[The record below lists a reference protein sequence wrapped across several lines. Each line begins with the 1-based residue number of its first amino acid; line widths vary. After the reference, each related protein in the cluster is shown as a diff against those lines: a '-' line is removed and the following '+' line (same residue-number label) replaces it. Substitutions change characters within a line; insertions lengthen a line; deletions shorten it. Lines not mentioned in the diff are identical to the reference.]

1 MKMFK
6 LIYLTA
12 AMLITACSA
21 NASSP
26 DVKVVEPG
34 EFKAALAGGG
44 DVYLLDVRRPEE
56 YQAGHLKGAHLLNW
70 LDSESFKNGAAE
82 LDKSDTIYVYCRSGR
97 RSGEAAD
104 YLASQGF
111 KVVDMKGGILAW
123 QQAGLP
129 VTSSQDADQ

>member
-1 MKMFK
+1 M
-6 LIYLTA
+6 
-12 AMLITACSA
+12 
-21 NASSP
+21 
-26 DVKVVEPG
+26 KVVEPG

-70 LDSESFKNGAAE
+70 LDSESFKKGAEE